1 MYIYLDELFLT
12 NFVSEIVLILT
23 VKKIMN
29 YNMSIIHLVLSSVLL
44 SFFGTLYYI
53 FNFNNTY
60 NVFFALPIKTIFL
73 YLIFMPKS
81 IRLFLKC
88 VLCYFCALFIFGGCV
103 LFIKNLSGGLT
114 YVLLFAAFFIGYII
128 FSEYCHLGRKA
139 TLKKAESV
147 NIKIIKN
154 NIEVNVLSVIDTGNS
169 LYDCISR
176 LPVIVTDYDSV
187 KVLLSENVRT
197 AFESGCD
204 PVEIFAASPLE
215 LRLIPYKSLGV
226 KHGRIIGFRADKIL
240 SDGMQIDAIIGVS
253 PLPLSA
259 ENEYN
264 GLVSPIVYV

>member
-1 MYIYLDELFLT
+1 
-12 NFVSEIVLILT
+12 
-23 VKKIMN
+23 
-29 YNMSIIHLVLSSVLL
+29 
-44 SFFGTLYYI
+44 
-53 FNFNNTY
+53 
-60 NVFFALPIKTIFL
+60 
-73 YLIFMPKS
+73 MP
-81 IRLFLKC
+81 
-88 VLCYFCALFIFGGCV
+88 
-103 LFIKNLSGGLT
+103 
-114 YVLLFAAFFIGYII
+114 
-128 FSEYCHLGRKA
+128 
-139 TLKKAESV
+139 
-147 NIKIIKN
+147 
-154 NIEVNVLSVIDTGNS
+154 SVIDTGNS

-215 LRLIPYKSLGV
+215 LRLIPYNSLGV